1 MNNLPIEQLIKLK
14 KQGLEN
20 QVIFQMLM
28 KQGFKPEQISEAL
41 RRIELNEQ
49 VGNMVNQPNMNM
61 GSMPP
66 NVPPSGAPNMPP
78 PMQQRQQNVYQNS
91 SIQTSQI
98 AEAIIEEKWKALLDN
113 VNKIITWKESM
124 EIKINKIE
132 NDLNVVQH
140 DFEKIH
146 NALTD
151 RMHDSESAV
160 KNVGVDLKALTTVFE
175 KILPGFIDNMHSLD
189 RITKELSQ
197 IKNSSTKSEIKSV
210 KKVDDNKPVK
220 KKEVKNKNDD
230 IFSQN
235 DSDESI
241 DNMF

>member
-91 SIQTSQI
+91 SIQISQI

-132 NDLNVVQH
+132 NDLNGEIK
-140 DFEKIH
+140 FEI
-146 NALTD
+146 
-151 RMHDSESAV
+151 
-160 KNVGVDLKALTTVFE
+160 LKKAA
-175 KILPGFIDNMHSLD
+175 
-189 RITKELSQ
+189 Q
-197 IKNSSTKSEIKSV
+197 IKNNDVATIKEETGDY
-210 KKVDDNKPVK
+210 KIPG
-220 KKEVKNKNDD
+220 KN
-230 IFSQN
+230 F
-235 DSDESI
+235 
-241 DNMF
+241 

>member
-1 MNNLPIEQLIKLK
+1 
-14 KQGLEN
+14 
-20 QVIFQMLM
+20 
-28 KQGFKPEQISEAL
+28 
-41 RRIELNEQ
+41 
-49 VGNMVNQPNMNM
+49 MNM

-91 SIQTSQI
+91 SIQISQI

>member
-1 MNNLPIEQLIKLK
+1 
-14 KQGLEN
+14 
-20 QVIFQMLM
+20 
-28 KQGFKPEQISEAL
+28 
-41 RRIELNEQ
+41 
-49 VGNMVNQPNMNM
+49 
-61 GSMPP
+61 
-66 NVPPSGAPNMPP
+66 
-78 PMQQRQQNVYQNS
+78 
-91 SIQTSQI
+91 
-98 AEAIIEEKWKALLDN
+98 
-113 VNKIITWKESM
+113 
-124 EIKINKIE
+124 
-132 NDLNVVQH
+132 
-140 DFEKIH
+140 
-146 NALTD
+146 
-151 RMHDSESAV
+151 MHDSESAV